1 MIEHFNILENFP
13 KSIPYAFWGLI
24 FVVVGINKIIGKINN
39 KSNSSIHSITYLSV
53 FTGFAVIYTI
63 ILSYTII
70 GEYFK
75 LRNIVINNE
84 YSTVEGKVTD
94 FLPMPFEG
102 HQKEYFIVNGVE
114 FSYSDFE
121 ITAGFNNSKSHG
133 GPIDLGKYVKI
144 YYYENHILRL
154 WVGYD

>member
-1 MIEHFNILENFP
+1 MVEYFNILDNFP

-24 FVVVGINKIIGKINN
+24 FIVVGIKLIISKLNS
-39 KSNSSIHSITYLSV
+39 KPNSSRHSIAYLSI
-53 FTGFAVIYTI
+53 FTGIAIVYTI
-63 ILSYTII
+63 ISSYTII

-75 LRNIVINNE
+75 LRNIMLNNE
-84 YSTVEGKVTD
+84 YSVVEGKVTD
-94 FLPMPFEG
+94 FLPMPPEG

-114 FSYSDFE
+114 FSYSDYE
-121 ITAGFNNSKSHG
+121 ITAGFNNTKSHG